1 VRPGGL
7 TGISHSP
14 NRAFH
19 DETIETSGDRLGWY
33 LPQGLDA
40 LAEQSRMWM
49 ESDKGQAAVDSMEQ
63 AYYAYI
69 DEFDFVDLRELNR
82 RIEERLPT
90 YIDHF
95 LQAEQ
100 ATGMPADLLAALAYQ
115 ESHWDPRAESP
126 TGVRGM
132 MMLTRNTAESL
143 GVDDRLDPAASI
155 EAGARYSP
163 QIQHRPPRYGT
174 MARLPSYGESAY
186 APPLPQWQWNKTHQ
200 MNTSSTTQTTHAA
213 TEQFD
218 AALARLAKDRKANP
232 AASNT
237 EVLEAARVLMTT
249 TGGLDALYAR
259 VASLA
264 RPAPV
269 ATIRGWWFTTS
280 D

>member
-1 VRPGGL
+1 
-7 TGISHSP
+7 
-14 NRAFH
+14 
-19 DETIETSGDRLGWY
+19 GDRLGWY